1 MSHRKLVAI
10 GASAGGIFAVQR
22 LLGLLPRTFELP
34 IVVVQHLPR
43 TLEIDLSLVY
53 GGCGRA
59 LAEAV
64 DKTPLES
71 SGVYFA
77 PPGYH
82 LLVERDLTLSLS
94 QDDPVHHACPS
105 IDVTFE
111 SIALNLGTA
120 ACGVL
125 LTGANSDGALGLK
138 EISREGGATLVQDP
152 AEAEARMMPAAA
164 LECFRP
170 DFVGT
175 IDEIAVRL
183 TQLNGVPS

>member
-1 MSHRKLVAI
+1 MPERKLIAI

-22 LLGLLPRTFELP
+22 LLGSLSRALELP

-43 TLEIDLSLVY
+43 SLELNLPLVY
-53 GGCGRA
+53 GASGRK
-59 LAEAV
+59 LFEAI
-64 DKTPLES
+64 DKTPLEPW
-71 SGVYFA
+71 GVYFA

-94 QDDPVHHACPS
+94 QDEPVHHACPS

-111 SIALNLGTA
+111 SIAANFGAA

-125 LTGANSDGALGLK
+125 LTGANSDGAQGLK
-138 EISREGGATLVQDP
+138 EIAREGGATFVQDP
-152 AEAEARMMPAAA
+152 SEAEARVMPAAA
-164 LECFRP
+164 LERFTP

-175 IDEIAVRL
+175 LDEIAGRL
-183 TQLNGVPS
+183 SQLNGAAS